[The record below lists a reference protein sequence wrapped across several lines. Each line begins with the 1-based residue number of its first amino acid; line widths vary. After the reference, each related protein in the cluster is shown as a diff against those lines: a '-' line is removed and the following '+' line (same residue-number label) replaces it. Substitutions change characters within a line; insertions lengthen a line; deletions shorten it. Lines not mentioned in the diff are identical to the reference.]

1 MNVRHVVFCV
11 LMVLLHCLCFRLSQ
25 TLVKDVAILAR
36 EIHDVAGDGDSQSS
50 SGTGP
55 SPCLSS
61 VPNTPASTISAR
73 EEVRSGIRHLCPSVL
88 VSAWG
93 MAGVGDQGSIPSC
106 CSTEKASFLV
116 LLKSTTRRTNCS
128 LFRVFFIFSSLPQPE
143 SYNFLRLLFGCW
155 SLNFASE
162 EQDGGDVLCC
172 CAREPEP
179 SSLFHTGH

>member
-1 MNVRHVVFCV
+1 
-11 LMVLLHCLCFRLSQ
+11 
-25 TLVKDVAILAR
+25 
-36 EIHDVAGDGDSQSS
+36 
-50 SGTGP
+50 
-55 SPCLSS
+55 
-61 VPNTPASTISAR
+61 
-73 EEVRSGIRHLCPSVL
+73 
-88 VSAWG
+88 

-106 CSTEKASFLV
+106 CSTEKSSFLV

-179 SSLFHTGH
+179 SSLFHTVSHTDRVCWLHSLCQLCFVLLLCPFCQDW